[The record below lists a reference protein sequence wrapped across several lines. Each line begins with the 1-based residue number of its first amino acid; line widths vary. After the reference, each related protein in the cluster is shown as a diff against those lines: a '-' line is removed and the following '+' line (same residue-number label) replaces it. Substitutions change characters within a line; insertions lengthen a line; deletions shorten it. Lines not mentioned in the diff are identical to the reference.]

1 MPPVYSQ
8 TQLLIIGG
16 GPGGYV
22 AAIRAAQLGLK
33 TTLVEGAALGGTCL
47 NVGCI
52 PSKALIHAAEAYAQ
66 AKGQEGG
73 KSALGIKTSAVE
85 LDLATTLDWKDGIVA
100 KLTGGVGALLK
111 KHGVTVIKGW
121 AEIVD
126 GKTVEI
132 KQPGAE
138 AGDAPQRIQ
147 CEHLL
152 LAAGSQEVELP
163 FLPFGAGAGRVVSS
177 TEALSFAQV
186 PRQLVVVGAGYI
198 GLELGSVWRKL
209 GAEVTVVEAQDRI
222 LPAYDAELVKPVA
235 QSLAKLGVKT
245 LLAHRVEGLNA
256 DGTALTVRDP
266 QGALFELPAD
276 KILVAVGRRPRTE
289 GWGLERL
296 MLDMAGRAV
305 KIDAQCRTSMKDVWA
320 IGDLTG
326 EPLLAHRAMAQGEMV
341 AEIIAGHPRRFEP
354 ASIPAVCFTDPEI
367 VVAGHSPAS
376 AEAEGGKQ
384 GYKVLQAI
392 FPFAANG
399 RALSLES
406 PEGFVR
412 VVARADNHL
421 ILGWQAVGAAVSEL
435 SAAFGL
441 SLEMGARLED
451 VAHTI
456 HSHPTLGEAVQE
468 VCLRA
473 LGHALHI

>member
-1 MPPVYSQ
+1 MPPVHSQ
-8 TQLLIIGG
+8 TQLLIVGG

-22 AAIRAAQLGLK
+22 AAIRAAQLGIQ
-33 TTLVEGAALGGTCL
+33 TTLVEGAQLGGTCL

-66 AKGQEGG
+66 ARQP
-73 KSALGIKTSAVE
+73 SSLGIRCEGVQ
-85 LDLATTLDWKDGIVA
+85 LDLAQTLAWKDGIVA
-100 KLTGGVGALLK
+100 KLTGGVGALLRR
-111 KHGVTVIKGW
+111 HGVTVLQGW
-121 AEIVD
+121 AELVD
-126 GKTVEI
+126 GKTVDVR
-132 KQPGAE
+132 GAE
-138 AGDAPQRIQ
+138 EAVQRIR

-152 LAAGSQEVELP
+152 LAAGSTEVALP
-163 FLPFGAGAGRVVSS
+163 FLPFGAGNGRVVSS
-177 TEALSFAQV
+177 TEALAFAEV

-198 GLELGSVWRKL
+198 GLELGTVWRKL
-209 GAEVTVVEAQDRI
+209 GAEVTVVEAQDRL
-222 LPAYDAELVKPVA
+222 LPAYDADLVKPVA
-235 QSLAKLGVKT
+235 QSLARLGVKS

-256 DGTALTVRDP
+256 AGDALSVREP
-266 QGALFELPAD
+266 SGALIELPAD
-276 KILVAVGRRPRTE
+276 KILVAVGRKPRTE
-289 GWGLERL
+289 GWGMERL
-296 MLDMAGRAV
+296 MLDMNGRAV
-305 KIDAQCRTSMKDVWA
+305 KVDAQCRTSMRNVWA
-320 IGDLTG
+320 IGDLCG

-341 AEIIAGHPRRFEP
+341 AELIAGQPRRFEP

-367 VVAGHSPAS
+367 VVAGHTPAS
-376 AEAEGGKQ
+376 AEAAGL
-384 GYKVLQAI
+384 KVLQAS

-399 RALSLES
+399 RALSLEA

-456 HSHPTLGEAVQE
+456 HAHPTLGEAVQE
-468 VCLRA
+468 ACLRA